1 MQPVGHAGR
10 LVCRKAPHAT
20 KEAPFIGVPPSWS
33 RQQSTSDSSL
43 GGMTTV
49 FLGERPKEVQDWLE
63 RRRALGQDRYDEVW
77 EGEYHVVPGPHGW
90 HASVDDQITRCLGPR
105 ARSAGLHGGGALN
118 LGDANDYRVPD
129 HVYLRQAH
137 WALYNPTAAV
147 VVEIVSP
154 GDESRR
160 KFDFYFRSG
169 VEELLIVDPRA
180 RTVEWF
186 VRGDGRFEPS
196 PRSSL
201 LDVSADELA
210 AELDWPG

>member
-1 MQPVGHAGR
+1 MGR
-10 LVCRKAPHAT
+10 LV
-20 KEAPFIGVPPSWS
+20 
-33 RQQSTSDSSL
+33 
-43 GGMTTV
+43 GMTTV

-63 RRRALGQDRYDEVW
+63 RRRELGQDRYDEVW
-77 EGEYHVVPGPHGW
+77 EGEYHVAPGPHGW
-90 HASVDDQITRCLGPR
+90 HASVDDQITRCLGRR
-105 ARSAGLHGGGALN
+105 ARSASLHGGGALN
-118 LGDANDYRVPD
+118 LGGANDYRVPD
-129 HVYLRQAH
+129 HVYLRQAQ

-186 VRGDGRFEPS
+186 RRGNGHFEPS

-201 LDVSADELA
+201 LSVSADELA